1 MKCLKSPIL
10 NLKKFSEF
18 AASYIQK
25 LYDALKCE
33 PDLLKSVLKLF
44 SDYRDKFDGANQA
57 DTDGNSSAGS
67 EPMDIN
73 SLDAD
78 LMSIELYKSMCEKLL
93 RYPALSSEFLLFL
106 TPYQAAC
113 IGKYPEY
120 AMLTRAF
127 DFVNIVQIYFA
138 KQPSRLAKLTQ
149 AMMDMVS
156 DPCVTLESAQ
166 TIMTPV
172 LKGHPLIMDMFLQI
186 LPSGKPPDRWVEIFE
201 KYFCYCGNFDK
212 FGSKMVVRN
221 NFWTKNTF

>member
-1 MKCLKSPIL
+1 MFTL
-10 NLKKFSEF
+10 NQKYLTYIFEKILKKNFLNISFEKFLEF
-18 AASYIQK
+18 ATSYIQK

-44 SDYRDKFDGANQA
+44 SDYRDKFDGANHL
-57 DTDGNSSAGS
+57 DTDGNSSTGS
-67 EPMDIN
+67 EPLDMNPI
-73 SLDAD
+73 DAD
-78 LMSIELYKSMCEKLL
+78 QMSIELYKSMCDKLF
-93 RYPALSSEFLLFL
+93 RYPELSSEFLLFL

-113 IGKYPEY
+113 IGKFPEY

-156 DPCVTLESAQ
+156 DPFVTLESAQ

-186 LPSGKPPDRWVEIFE
+186 LPPGKPPDR
-201 KYFCYCGNFDK
+201 
-212 FGSKMVVRN
+212 
-221 NFWTKNTF
+221 